1 MEKITDEKSENLN
14 YVGISN
20 KLPPWLLEMTETVK
34 SLNLPENSAVE
45 SSSDS
50 LIKSNDFNFYVEN
63 KFNNVEK
70 SISEKPKTFVSKHK
84 FNNLDCNIILQSTTK
99 SLPNSPRLE
108 INRESNDVNRT
119 FFTLNDIYQAEQK
132 DRLGRLDKYLEEKTA
147 NYVSE
152 SPFRIPNRSD
162 YRERERRRYKSSAP
176 NKAPDINSKKESTK
190 SEIEPYLPT
199 GIIKRKLDYLAGIA
213 PKNPIQEESI
223 KSLVETNT
231 KSKELNKK
239 QTKDSEIRSTDDKK
253 LNKSKGDSGENKIN
267 FLYRYEE
274 GSAKE
279 CN

>member
-1 MEKITDEKSENLN
+1 M
-14 YVGISN
+14 
-20 KLPPWLLEMTETVK
+20 
-34 SLNLPENSAVE
+34 
-45 SSSDS
+45 
-50 LIKSNDFNFYVEN
+50 
-63 KFNNVEK
+63 
-70 SISEKPKTFVSKHK
+70 
-84 FNNLDCNIILQSTTK
+84 DCNIILQSTTK

-199 GIIKRKLDYLAGIA
+199 GFLLLLFFFHLETKFLYNLINRKYLIF
-213 PKNPIQEESI
+213 
-223 KSLVETNT
+223 LF
-231 KSKELNKK
+231 NKK
-239 QTKDSEIRSTDDKK
+239 CLFT
-253 LNKSKGDSGENKIN
+253 
-267 FLYRYEE
+267 
-274 GSAKE
+274 
-279 CN
+279 